1 MEQIIQW
8 LMSLDTTAIS
18 AAIVGLI
25 STWGGTIIWLAISSV
40 KNKLKKTQFE
50 EKLANSEVETVRKV
64 AEMIDEFKTSVL
76 DRITTI
82 QQEIIAKDEASQTAR
97 LEAIKSLA
105 NDVQTANVELTQVS
119 KAPTDINT
127 MLDDLE

>member
-50 EKLANSEVETVRKV
+50 EKLASSEVETVRKV

-97 LEAIKSLA
+97 LEAIKALA
-105 NDVQTANVELTQVS
+105 NDVQTATVELTQVS
-119 KAPTDINT
+119 ETPADINT

>member
-1 MEQIIQW
+1 MEQIIEW

-25 STWGGTIIWLAISSV
+25 STWGGTIIWLAISSI

-50 EKLANSEVETVRKV
+50 EELANSKLENAKELAKL
-64 AEMIDEFKTSVL
+64 MDEFKVSVI
-76 DRITTI
+76 DRLTTI

-97 LEAIKSLA
+97 LEAIKALA
-105 NDVQTANVELTQVS
+105 NDVQIATVELTQVS
-119 KAPTDINT
+119 ETSDINSI
-127 MLDDLE
+127 LDDLE

>member
-1 MEQIIQW
+1 MEQIMEW

-50 EKLANSEVETVRKV
+50 EKLANSEIETVRKV
-64 AEMIDEFKTSVL
+64 AELIDEFKTSVI

-105 NDVQTANVELTQVS
+105 NDVQTATVELTQMS
-119 KAPTDINT
+119 TNTTDINT

>member
-25 STWGGTIIWLAISSV
+25 TTWGGTIIWLAISSV

-64 AEMIDEFKTSVL
+64 AEMIDEFKISVI
-76 DRITTI
+76 DRLTTI

-97 LEAIKSLA
+97 LEAIKALA
-105 NDVQTANVELTQVS
+105 NDVQTATVELTQVS
-119 KAPTDINT
+119 ETPADINT

>member
-64 AEMIDEFKTSVL
+64 AEMIDEFKISVI
-76 DRITTI
+76 DRLTTI

-97 LEAIKSLA
+97 LEAIKALA
-105 NDVQTANVELTQVS
+105 NDVQTATVELTQVS
-119 KAPTDINT
+119 ETPADINT

>member
-1 MEQIIQW
+1 MEQIIEW

-25 STWGGTIIWLAISSV
+25 STWGGTIIWLAISSI

-50 EKLANSEVETVRKV
+50 EELANSKLENAKELAKL
-64 AEMIDEFKTSVL
+64 MDEFKVSVI
-76 DRITTI
+76 DRLTTI

-97 LEAIKSLA
+97 LEAIKALA
-105 NDVQTANVELTQVS
+105 NDVQTATVELTQVS
-119 KAPTDINT
+119 ETSDINSI
-127 MLDDLE
+127 LDDLE

>member
-25 STWGGTIIWLAISSV
+25 TTWGGTIIWLAISSI

-50 EKLANSEVETVRKV
+50 EELANSKIENAQELARLL
-64 AEMIDEFKTSVL
+64 DEFKISVI
-76 DRITTI
+76 DRLTDI

-97 LEAIKSLA
+97 LEAIKALA
-105 NDVQTANVELTQVS
+105 NDVQTATVELTQVS
-119 KAPTDINT
+119 ETPADINT

>member
-1 MEQIIQW
+1 MEQIMEW

-50 EKLANSEVETVRKV
+50 EKLANSEIETVRKV
-64 AEMIDEFKTSVL
+64 AELIDEFKTSVI

-105 NDVQTANVELTQVS
+105 NDVQTATVELTQMS
-119 KAPTDINT
+119 KDTTDINT

>member
-1 MEQIIQW
+1 MEQIMEW

-50 EKLANSEVETVRKV
+50 EKLANSEIETVRKV
-64 AEMIDEFKTSVL
+64 AELIDEFKTSVI

-97 LEAIKSLA
+97 LEAIKALA
-105 NDVQTANVELTQVS
+105 NDVQTATVELTQMS
-119 KAPTDINT
+119 KDTTDINT